1 VNKTTFR
8 YLLPLLSGLWLVSAC
23 APLEV
28 QDSGPATPPDGLD
41 QIQEPIPREEPRS
54 PYGNPERYEVFGQT
68 YHVLDSAQG
77 YDKEGIASWYG
88 KKFHGERT
96 SSGET
101 YDMYALTAAHT
112 TLPLPTYVR
121 VTHLENGRSVVVRVN
136 DRGPFKHNR
145 IIDLSY
151 AAAHRL
157 DMADAGTAPVRV
169 EALTG
174 QSGQARVGD
183 EPVHIQVGAF
193 RDGDN
198 AQALKRRLESRGIS
212 PVRIQRESSGRRTVH
227 RVQIGPVSGER
238 NVDELLQRLERAGI
252 HDTRLIRS

>member
-1 VNKTTFR
+1 M
-8 YLLPLLSGLWLVSAC
+8 LLAAC

-28 QDSGPATPPDGLD
+28 QDSGPSSPPEGLD
-41 QIQEPIPREEPRS
+41 QVQEPIPKEEPRS
-54 PYGNPERYEVFGQT
+54 PYGNPDRYEVFGQT

-77 YDKEGIASWYG
+77 YSEEGIASWYG

-112 TLPLPTYVR
+112 SLPLPTYVR
-121 VTHLENGRSVVVRVN
+121 VTHLENDRSIVVRVN
-136 DRGPFKHNR
+136 DRGPFAHNR

-174 QSGQARVGD
+174 QSGQAQVGD

-198 AQALKRRLESRGIS
+198 AQDLKRQLESRDIT
-212 PVRIQRESSGRRTVH
+212 PIRIQQEGNGRRAVH
-227 RVQIGPVSGER
+227 RVQVGPISGEQ
-238 NVDELLQRLERAGI
+238 NVENLLQRLREAGI
-252 HDTRLIRS
+252 HETRLIRS